1 MAPNLLSEDDFKATF
16 EGKMFNVTSQPG
28 DCIDIWAYVR
38 RVQSSVELSQHSI
51 DEELVESV
59 YRSQNNKYDHV
70 LVSQGRKNVFLVI
83 VVDKEHRTIYGHR
96 LLDLNA
102 EYGLDGGF

>member
-1 MAPNLLSEDDFKATF
+1 MDPNLLSEDDFKATF
-16 EGKMFNVTSQPG
+16 DGKMSNVTSQPG
-28 DCIDIWAYVR
+28 DCIDIWSYVR
-38 RVQSSVELSQHSI
+38 QVQSSVGLSQYSI

-70 LVSQGRKNVFLVI
+70 LVPHGRKNVFLTI
-83 VVDKEHRTIYGHR
+83 VVDREHRTIYGHR

-102 EYGLDGGF
+102 EYGLA